1 MLKKSVFICL
11 TLALAGCSSPPE
23 PVAVKWDDPPTTIN
37 NTLPQWQENK
47 SVVRSPN
54 VEGEWSLRLAGFKGD
69 SGTYGPDFYYAVAHS
84 NRIVVV
90 SSSGTAWFKTKAW
103 LQAHGAT
110 STIEFYRKNSCLTC
124 TVVDVYLSRSHSASK

>member
-11 TLALAGCSSPPE
+11 MLTLSGCSSPPE
-23 PVAVKWDDPPTTIN
+23 PVAVKWDATPTTVN
-37 NTLPQWQENK
+37 SSLPQWQENN

-54 VEGEWSLRLAGFKGD
+54 VEGEWSLRLTGFKGD
-69 SGTYGPDFYYAVAHS
+69 SGTYGPEFYYAVAHS

-110 STIEFYRKNSCLTC
+110 ATIEFYQKNSCSTC
-124 TVVDVYLSRSHSASK
+124 TVVDVYLSHSASK